1 MAVVNT
7 IYDRLDIELTPVAEQ
22 AMRTFLAANPQEKH
36 GGHKYSFADTG
47 LDAGLLRERTRAYQ
61 EFFNVPE
68 EALP

>member
-1 MAVVNT
+1 MATVT
-7 IYDRLDIELTPVAEQ
+7 SIYERLGIELTAEAEK

-47 LDAGLLRERTRAYQ
+47 LDAGLLRERTRDYQ
-61 EFFNVPE
+61 EYFDIPE